1 MTEPTDTTGSTPDL
15 AIGER
20 VRIIDPDHYSRY
32 VGRYYGATGTVLGL
46 CTERHHHLAR
56 VHLDGTDEPVYVWHH
71 CLERESAAATIRRV

>member
-1 MTEPTDTTGSTPDL
+1 MPEPTDTTGSTPDL

-20 VRIIDPDHYSRY
+20 VRIITGS

-56 VHLDGTDEPVYVWHH
+56 VHLDGTDEAVYVRPYG
-71 CLERESAAATIRRV
+71 LERESAAATIRRV

>member
-1 MTEPTDTTGSTPDL
+1 MPEPTDTTGSTTYL
-15 AIGER
+15 VVGER
-20 VRIIDPDHYSRY
+20 VRIITGS

-71 CLERESAAATIRRV
+71 CLERESATAGAERSAA